1 MFRDEQDA
9 REKLGSLLSTEQ
21 VERVVAVLRPIMVLA
36 PLEDD
41 AEPALGATR
50 VGGMPDLPPDLAWPI
65 RPVPPDVEA
74 IVSCGGFNH
83 GDRIRKH
90 LEQALPYEFFCQ
102 IDLAEAARLGE
113 LAADLPGEGRLLFFY
128 DSMTGPWD
136 TSTTIGRVIW
146 DRSPAATLR
155 RQPLPEVLVRLG
167 EEWVQEAYEAAV
179 KAQSDPPTLFSPS
192 ALFDSLDPDQREA
205 LIADLDPDQREAL
218 TTAFANLA
226 DLPPPKREDI
236 KSPYWSPAS
245 ARRIERQLSY
255 IDFSAVEHG
264 HDPAL
269 QAVFAD
275 PDIKDV
281 LQWDIPSETGDR
293 TLLLGTPVP
302 VQDDPR
308 YDAVVVTQFGGDLSH
323 DEWQAERERI
333 FAAAAEW
340 RLLLQVLCGNL
351 DGTVYFLIRRD
362 DLAARDFTRVVAVY
376 QQT

>member
-9 REKLGSLLSTEQ
+9 REQLGSLLSTEQ
-21 VERVVAVLRPIMVLA
+21 VEHVVAVLRPIMVLA
-36 PLEDD
+36 PLEDE

-65 RPVPPDVEA
+65 RPVSPDVEA
-74 IVSCGGFNH
+74 IASRGGFNH
-83 GDRIRKH
+83 GDHIRKH
-90 LEQALPYEFFCQ
+90 LEQAVPYEFFCQ

-113 LAADLPGEGRLLFFY
+113 LAADLPSEGRLLFFY

-136 TSTTIGRVIW
+136 TSTAIGRVIW

-167 EEWVQEAYEAAV
+167 EEWVQETYEAAV
-179 KAQSDPPTLFSPS
+179 KARSNPSNLFPPA
-192 ALFDSLDPDQREA
+192 ALLDN
-205 LIADLDPDQREAL
+205 LDPDQREAL

-226 DLPPPKREDI
+226 DLPPPDREDFT
-236 KSPYWSPAS
+236 SPYWSPAS

-255 IDFSAVEHG
+255 IDFSAVEHD

-269 QAVFAD
+269 QAAFAV
-275 PDIKDV
+275 PDIADV
-281 LQWDIPSETGDR
+281 LRDISIETYDR

-308 YDAVVVTQFGGDLSH
+308 YDAVVVTQFGRQHLSS
-323 DEWQAERERI
+323 DEWQAERKRI
-333 FAAAAEW
+333 FAAAADW

-351 DGTVYFLIRRD
+351 EGTVYFLIRRD